1 MRFKFVFSSTL
12 VRNKHA
18 SSADE
23 CSRSRLAC
31 SLSGMDAFFVQL
43 YNFACIALE
52 PVLPIELHESKLRY
66 EHSNAALALAPV
78 QRCRWQ

>member
-1 MRFKFVFSSTL
+1 
-12 VRNKHA
+12 
-18 SSADE
+18 
-23 CSRSRLAC
+23 
-31 SLSGMDAFFVQL
+31 LSGMDAFFVQL